1 VTRRNS
7 LERIILG
14 TLLLLGGIAM
24 IVPFVW
30 MVSSAFKPLP
40 EVIKVPPTLIPQNP
54 TLDSFRTVFTRVPF
68 SRYFLNSTIVA
79 VVVVFS
85 TLFTSSLAGF
95 AFAKY
100 DFTGCNVI
108 FLLIV
113 STMMVPF
120 HVIIIPLY
128 IMMHRAGL
136 VDTLLA
142 LIIPGLVSAYGIF
155 LMRQFSQGIP
165 DELLDAARI
174 DGASEFRIYWQ
185 VVLPLVKPAL
195 ATLGIFTFM
204 WNWDSF
210 LWPVIV
216 SASDISR
223 TLPLG
228 LSTFWQQYASFY
240 NLQMAA
246 SLVTVTPVLIAFL
259 MAQKYFIQGIALT
272 GLKT

>member
-1 VTRRNS
+1 MIRKDTV
-7 LERIILG
+7 ERVILG

-24 IVPFVW
+24 IIPFVW
-30 MVSSAFKPLP
+30 MISSAFKPLP
-40 EVIKVPPTLIPQNP
+40 EVIKIPPTLIPQNP
-54 TLDSFRTVFTRVPF
+54 TLDNFRTVFTRVPF
-68 SRYFLNSTIVA
+68 ARYFLNSTMVA

-85 TLFTSSLAGF
+85 TLLTSSLAGF

-100 DFTGCNVI
+100 DFRGCNVI
-108 FLLIV
+108 FMLIV

-136 VDTLLA
+136 VDTLPA

-216 SASDISR
+216 SDSDISR
-223 TLPLG
+223 TLPIG
-228 LSTFWQQYASFY
+228 LSTFGQQYASFY

-259 MAQKYFIQGIALT
+259 MAQKHFIQGIALT
-272 GLKT
+272 GLKG